1 MEKYHVLH
9 PIGEGSFGK
18 VFKGRRKHSGQI
30 VAMKFITKR
39 NKSEKDLANLRQEI
53 EILRGLRHEN
63 IILMLDSFETSHD
76 FCVVTEF
83 AQGELF
89 EILEDDR
96 SLPEAEVRK
105 IAKQLVQSL
114 NYLHSNRIIHRDMKP
129 QNILISANG
138 LVKLCD
144 FGFARAMS
152 SNTIVLTSIKGTPL
166 YMAPELV
173 QELPYNHTADLW
185 SLGVILYELFVG
197 QPPFYT
203 TSIYSLINLIVKEPV
218 KYTENMSPDFKSFL
232 QGLLNKA
239 PAERLAWP
247 NLLNHPFVKETEEDI
262 NQRKRIA
269 NILNKWNPVEQPKP
283 VVRQEVKKARVS
295 PPKEAP
301 DYWAR
306 YEQQATDEAG
316 ATVLRHDAGFL
327 EKVVSFLAAA
337 GNSADLKTSR
347 EKRGQVQ
354 NVLRIL
360 SQVISKSKSEE
371 PNKDILKAPSLS
383 NSLLTLVKKAVKLD
397 QSGTVAMVELQ
408 TEIVRAVGLLA
419 RSSFSKSLGI
429 EAAFSKG
436 FLQVVPSLLYYPQGP
451 SPGAYLNPP
460 ATTDP
465 MHNLLQVNT
474 VKSTGILFNQA
485 GLIPLRCLHVY
496 REAVEGQVLREISL
510 LVKQGL
516 SQGIGSLHRS
526 VVQALAV
533 TVHPSN
539 GEIFNFPW
547 KRDRSEQVSE
557 FNDAWP
563 TLEQARQH
571 VWAALNEFDWLSC
584 LVSVFNSCDEEG
596 NLTKISVLRVMLQMT
611 RVNRDAIEVFLP
623 HQGAMP
629 LLLGLVKSD
638 DVILCSMS
646 LQILTHLLKQLAASR
661 RRTSETWDFNI
672 DVPYVVGLFEQH
684 ASSADAQL
692 VAMAA
697 ACLLAEVVQGGP
709 PKLIELIMQL
719 FINPTYVAKLVSF
732 ITGGSAKKT
741 QNRQEELKRIE
752 GSGYGCLFIGFADGP
767 MLLLQRLLG
776 RFIGIS
782 NSESQGR
789 STSSLSEFMRNL
801 AEAGVAEVV
810 SSTLTSLSPRS
821 ELSPKGLISLL
832 TFIHDAL
839 FCDFRPLFTRV
850 FNESTIRSLTS
861 LLQDK
866 QLQSIKEWPVA
877 SGGGTSAVGL
887 IVAQVL
893 RIFNLPYTIQSYSRD
908 LEGLSRD
915 FAGVGVISTTLSV
928 LSNLSREH
936 LSIAVSLLARLIL
949 STDSEKVFAQH
960 FVAAGG
966 LAMINEHKLLA
977 EDNSPMLLIDMLS
990 LISQLARLH
999 RENYEKIH
1007 AANLYADLRRLI
1019 EHRDSGVR
1027 SKVCNLIGNICRH
1040 SAYFYDLLLKHDLI
1054 AAAIRCCQDP
1064 DRSTRKFACFAVG
1077 NAGFHNERLYEH
1089 LRPCVPLLVDLLR
1102 DSEEK
1107 TRANAAGALGNF
1119 VRNSDTLCQD
1129 LIRYGALTQLLEVVA
1144 GDKGPSQSPRQVALF
1159 SIGNLCVFP
1168 ACREEFER
1176 KGIRMVIEPLLVS
1189 TRQHHR
1195 DSQVAKYANRILQK
1209 LGSA

>member
-1 MEKYHVLH
+1 
-9 PIGEGSFGK
+9 
-18 VFKGRRKHSGQI
+18 
-30 VAMKFITKR
+30 
-39 NKSEKDLANLRQEI
+39 
-53 EILRGLRHEN
+53 
-63 IILMLDSFETSHD
+63 MLDSFETSHD

-89 EILEDDR
+89 EILEDDK

-218 KYTENMSPDFKSFL
+218 KYTEHMSPDFKSFL

-247 NLLNHPFVKETEEDI
+247 HLLNHPFVKESEDEI
-262 NQRKRIA
+262 LQRKQIA
-269 NILNKWNPVEQPKP
+269 NIVNKWNPVEQPKP
-283 VVRQEVKKARVS
+283 VARPEVRKARVS

-306 YEQQATDEAG
+306 YEQTAADEAG
-316 ATVLRHDAGFL
+316 ATTLRHDAGFL
-327 EKVVSFLAAA
+327 EKVVSFLTAA
-337 GNSADLKTSR
+337 GNAADLKTSR
-347 EKRGQVQ
+347 DKRAQVQ

-360 SQVISKSKSEE
+360 SQVISKSRSEE
-371 PNKDILKAPSLS
+371 PNKDILKAPSLG
-383 NSLLTLVKKAVKLD
+383 NSLLTLIKKVIKLD
-397 QSGTVAMVELQ
+397 QSGTVAMVDLQ
-408 TEIVRAVGLLA
+408 TESVRAVGLLA

-429 EAAFSKG
+429 EASFSKG
-436 FLQVVPSLLYYPQGP
+436 FLQVVPCLLYYPHGP
-451 SPGAYLNPP
+451 SPGGYLNPP
-460 ATTDP
+460 ATTDSL
-465 MHNLLQVNT
+465 HNLLQINT
-474 VKSTGILFNQA
+474 VKSTGILLNQA

-496 REAVEGQVLREISL
+496 REAVDCLVLREISL

-516 SQGIGSLHRS
+516 SQGVGSLHRS

-539 GEIFNFPW
+539 GDNFHFPW
-547 KRDRSEQVSE
+547 KRDRSEQVAE
-557 FNDAWP
+557 FNEAWP
-563 TLEQARQH
+563 TLEAARQA
-571 VWAALNEFDWLSC
+571 VWTALNEFDWLAC
-584 LVSVFNSCDEEG
+584 LFAVFNSCDEEG
-596 NLTKISVLRVMLQMT
+596 NLTKISVLRVMLQMA
-611 RVNRDAIEVFLP
+611 RVNRDAIDVFLP
-623 HQGAMP
+623 HSNAMQ

-661 RRTSETWDFNI
+661 RRTSDAWDVTI

-684 ASSADAQL
+684 ANSSDAQL

-709 PKLIELIMQL
+709 AKLIEMVLQL
-719 FINPTYVAKLVSF
+719 FTSPGYVAKLVSF
-732 ITGGSAKKT
+732 IAPKKGL
-741 QNRQEELKRIE
+741 NRQDELKRVE
-752 GSGYGCLFIGFADGP
+752 GAGYGCFFIGFADGP
-767 MLLLQRLLG
+767 VLLLQRLLG

-782 NSESQGR
+782 NTESQGR
-789 STSSLSEFMRNL
+789 SATPLTEFLRNL
-801 AEAGVAEVV
+801 SEAGVADVV
-810 SSTLTSLSPRS
+810 PSILTSLSPRS

-832 TFIHDAL
+832 TFVHDAL
-839 FCDFRPLFTRV
+839 FCDFRPLFVKV
-850 FNESTIRSLTS
+850 FQEQTIRPLVS
-861 LLQDK
+861 LLQEK

-877 SGGGTSAVGL
+877 SGGGGSAVGL

-908 LEGLSRD
+908 LEGLSRE
-915 FAGVGVISTTLSV
+915 FASAGVISTTLSV
-928 LSNLSREH
+928 LSSLSREH

-949 STDSEKVFAQH
+949 NTDSEKLFAQQ
-960 FVAAGG
+960 FISAGG
-966 LAMINEHKLLA
+966 LPLINEHKLLG

-1129 LIRYGALTQLLEVVA
+1129 LIRYGALSQLLEVVA
-1144 GDKGPSQSPRQVALF
+1144 SDKGPSQSPRQVALF

-1168 ACREEFER
+1168 SCREEFER
-1176 KGIRMVIEPLLVS
+1176 KGIRSVIEPLLVRS
-1189 TRQHHR
+1189 KQHHR

>member
-39 NKSEKDLANLRQEI
+39 NKTEKDLANLRQEI

-218 KYTENMSPDFKSFL
+218 KYTDSMSPDFKSFL

-247 NLLNHPFVKETEEDI
+247 NLLNHPFVKETEDEI
-262 NQRKRIA
+262 MQRKQIA
-269 NILNKWNPVEQPKP
+269 NIVNKWNPIEQPKA
-283 VVRQEVKKARVS
+283 VAIKQEVKKARVS

-306 YEQQATDEAG
+306 YEQQAADEAG
-316 ATVLRHDAGFL
+316 ATALRHDASFL
-327 EKVVSFLAAA
+327 DKVVSFLTTA

-347 EKRGQVQ
+347 EKKGQVT

-360 SQVISKSKSEE
+360 SQVISKSRSEE
-371 PNKDILKAPSLS
+371 ANKDILKAPSLS
-383 NSLLTLVKKAVKLD
+383 NSLLTLVKKAIKLD
-397 QSGTVAMVELQ
+397 QSGVVSMVELQ

-429 EAAFSKG
+429 EASFSKG
-436 FLQVVPSLLYYPQGP
+436 FLQLVPNLLYYPNGP

-460 ATTDP
+460 ASTDP
-465 MHNLLQVNT
+465 VHNLLQVNT

-485 GLIPLRCLHVY
+485 GLIPMRCLHVY
-496 REAVEGQVLREISL
+496 KEAIEGQVLREISL

-539 GEIFNFPW
+539 GEIFSFPW
-547 KRDRSEQVSE
+547 KRDRSEQVAE
-557 FNDAWP
+557 FNDSWP
-563 TLEQARQH
+563 ILEQARQH
-571 VWAALNEFDWLSC
+571 VWGALNEFDWLNC
-584 LVSVFNSCDEEG
+584 LCSVFNSCDEEG
-596 NLTKISVLRVMLQMT
+596 NLTKISVLRVLLQMA
-611 RVNRDAIEVFLP
+611 RVNRDAIETFLP
-623 HQGAMP
+623 HQSGMP
-629 LLLGLVKSD
+629 LLLSLVKSD

-646 LQILTHLLKQLAASR
+646 LQILTHLLKQLSASR
-661 RRTSETWDFNI
+661 RRTSESWDVSI

-684 ASSADAQL
+684 ANSADAQL

-709 PKLIELIMQL
+709 TKQIELIMQL
-719 FINPTYVAKLVSF
+719 FTNASYVAKLINF
-732 ITGGSAKKT
+732 IGGKKG

-776 RFIGIS
+776 RFIGLS
-782 NSESQGR
+782 NADSQSRGA
-789 STSSLSEFMRNL
+789 TPLQDFLRNL
-801 AEAGVAEVV
+801 ADSGMAEVV
-810 SSTLTSLSPRS
+810 SSILINIGARS

-839 FCDFRPLFTRV
+839 FCESRALFNRV
-850 FNESTIRSLTS
+850 FQEQTIRNLIS
-861 LLQDK
+861 LLQEK
-866 QLQSIKEWPVA
+866 QLLSIKEWPVG
-877 SGGGTSAVGL
+877 SGGGNSAVGL

-908 LEGLSRD
+908 LETLSHE
-915 FAGVGVISTTLSV
+915 FAAVGVITTTLSV

-936 LSIAVSLLARLIL
+936 MSIAVSLLARLIL
-949 STDSEKVFAQH
+949 STDAEKIFAQQ
-960 FVAAGG
+960 FVSAGG
-966 LAMINEHKLLA
+966 LSMINEHKLLA
-977 EDNSPMLLIDMLS
+977 EENPPMLLIDMLS

-1089 LRPCVPLLVDLLR
+1089 LRPCVPLLVELLR

-1129 LIRYGALTQLLEVVA
+1129 LIRYGALTQLLDVVA
-1144 GDKGPSQSPRQVALF
+1144 NDKGPTQSPRQVALF

-1168 ACREEFER
+1168 SCREEFER
-1176 KGIRMVIEPLLVS
+1176 KGIRSVIEPLL
-1189 TRQHHR
+1189 HHR
-1195 DSQVAKYANRILQK
+1195 DTQVAKYANRILQK